1 MYRPTI
7 SVIIPTVDRTAVRAA
22 VLSVLNQT
30 YPPLEVIVV
39 VDRPGNQIPQVLDD
53 LRDKIRIVFS
63 GGVGVSGARTRA
75 FLESSGEVI
84 AFLDDDDQWF
94 PEKLERQLAMW
105 PTGDAKR
112 HTFISCRFVMIG
124 SDGKLQR
131 AVPMRVIAPGER
143 LAAYLF
149 RRNSI
154 RYAEG
159 VINPSTLICDRDLL
173 TAEPWNE
180 HILLHEDWDWMLRID
195 NRPDVDILMSPDV
208 LLEVAVGD
216 KHSLSRSSD
225 WERSF
230 SWMQQHAELLT
241 PRELGDF
248 LLVVTATLAIWSGKR
263 GDALRIA
270 RYALTKARPGL
281 HAWLV
286 WALNMLPSRLVNSG
300 ANMLHRLVSERFTP
314 SSNPVVGYADLDDES
329 NGTLGDRARTDR

>member
-1 MYRPTI
+1 MYRPMI
-7 SVIIPTVDRTAVRAA
+7 SVIIPTVDRPAVRAA

-30 YPPLEVIVV
+30 YTPLEVIVV
-39 VDRPGNQIPQVLDD
+39 VDRPGDQVPQVLDD

-63 GGVGVSGARTRA
+63 GGVGVAGARTRA

-94 PEKLERQLAMW
+94 PEKLERQVAMW

-112 HTFISCRFVMIG
+112 HTFISCRFAMVG
-124 SDGKLQR
+124 SDGKLNR

-173 TAEPWNE
+173 IAEPWNE
-180 HILLHEDWDWMLRID
+180 QILLHEDWDWMLRID

-216 KHSLSRSSD
+216 THSLSRSSD

-230 SWMQQHAELLT
+230 SWTQTHAELLT

-248 LLVVTATLAIWSGKR
+248 LLVVTGTLAIWAGKR
-263 GDALRIA
+263 RDSLRIA
-270 RYALTKARPGL
+270 RYALTKARPGP

-286 WALNMLPSRLVNSG
+286 WAINMLPARLVNSG
-300 ANMLHRLVSERFTP
+300 SNMLHRLISERFLPT
-314 SSNPVVGYADLDDES
+314 SNPVSGQADLADGS
-329 NGTLGDRARTDR
+329 GGTLGDRARTAG